1 LPPLHGLDSG
11 RRQHRRS
18 CTCPRDGPKARRRG
32 PFGHSIRFIRL
43 CLALRCPET
52 LKREFVSPSRVPSP
66 SGRRLGLPG
75 GQAPPAPGSTPP
87 PEPPLL
93 ATADRTTA
101 ASHARDR
108 RPEPPLRATRV
119 SPARDRIR
127 PYARPE
133 PPLRTTG
140 AFLLGCAPARP
151 LDFVFR
157 AQMCISGQFC
167 ISGLYYFRA
176 TRLKPDMFN

>member
-1 LPPLHGLDSG
+1 MS
-11 RRQHRRS
+11 
-18 CTCPRDGPKARRRG
+18 
-32 PFGHSIRFIRL
+32 
-43 CLALRCPET
+43 CLALPRNPKTRVRLSVSCPVPV
-52 LKREFVSPSRVPSP
+52 RSPSRPP
-66 SGRRLGLPG
+66 RRPG
-75 GQAPPAPGSTPP
+75 APQLQAPRLHRKRPCAR
-87 PEPPLL
+87 PESPLL
-93 ATADRTTA
+93 ATADRTTE

-108 RPEPPLRATRV
+108 RPEPPLRATRA

-140 AFLLGCAPARP
+140 AFLRGCAPARP

-176 TRLKPDMFN
+176 TRLKPDTFN